1 MTVAVDTGLEGRLLR
16 DKTTVG
22 THSSVQR
29 GPLATQPQS
38 QQGSL
43 LLSPQRQ
50 IPDPWEII
58 TWKPKVQGWLA
69 CGGPQNSRRLSILPL
84 KIDAANKTGGGGD
97 TPARRLLSA
106 SREDEVHSVFSLL

>member
-16 DKTTVG
+16 DKATVG

-38 QQGSL
+38 QRGSP

-58 TWKPKVQGWLA
+58 TWKPKAQGWLA
-69 CGGPQNSRRLSILPL
+69 CGGPQNSRRLAILPS
-84 KIDAANKTGGGGD
+84 KIDAANKTGGGGGEGSD
-97 TPARRLLSA
+97 QKTPLCKQRG
-106 SREDEVHSVFSLL
+106 

>member
-16 DKTTVG
+16 DKATVG

-38 QQGSL
+38 QQGSP

-58 TWKPKVQGWLA
+58 TWKPKAQEWLA
-69 CGGPQNSRRLSILPL
+69 CGGPQNSQRLSILPS
-84 KIDAANKTGGGGD
+84 KIDAANKTGGRGGSSQK
-97 TPARRLLSA
+97 TPLCKQRG
-106 SREDEVHSVFSLL
+106 